1 MNSVAL
7 RFEPPAPRCT
17 GRPGFSLVEVTIAV
31 AIAALGFITLL
42 GLLPQGLEMSRQAAN
57 LAAESRITE
66 LLSGELQSTP
76 WTDLKWSGYGPVRYF
91 NDQGIEI
98 PAADIQGDDGLA
110 FTLSYVVSVQL
121 PTQAL
126 DMRLPAGSKS
136 AGKEQSENHLRRARI
151 CVAASSNPR
160 FDFTKVPP
168 AMRLR
173 INTVLVANTGS

>member
-1 MNSVAL
+1 MNSVAF
-7 RFEPPAPRCT
+7 RSEHPAPHRT
-17 GRPGFSLVEVTIAV
+17 GRSGFSLVEVTISV
-31 AIAALGFITLL
+31 AIAALGFVTLL

-76 WTDLKWSGYGPVRYF
+76 WTDLTWSGYGPLRYF

-98 PAADIQGDDGLA
+98 PAADVQSDDGLA

-121 PTQAL
+121 PAQAL

-136 AGKEQSENHLRRARI
+136 AGNNQSENHLRRAKI
-151 CVAASSNPR
+151 CVAATSNPR
-160 FDFTKVPP
+160 FDFAKVPA

-173 INTVLVANTGS
+173 TYTVLVADTGR